1 MSLPVIDQPTFNLNI
16 PSTGKR
22 IKYRAFTVKEEKIL
36 LLALESED
44 QEAMVDAIG
53 QIINN
58 CTFGKIDEIEDL
70 PYFDIEYI
78 FIQLRK
84 KSVSDVIH
92 AKRKCEECDFELE
105 IDVDLNKVKI
115 DQLDKKSNIIEVTDK
130 IGMELTYPTISK
142 MNNLIE
148 SSSDFEK
155 MFELIASL
163 IVTIYEG
170 ETIYKADDYSIE
182 DKMEFLEGLGENAF
196 TKIQGFMTKMPTVYT
211 EVKIECPQ
219 CNHENNIRL
228 EGLYNFFV

>member
-16 PSTGKR
+16 PSSGKR

-44 QEAMVDAIG
+44 QESMVDAIK
-53 QIINN
+53 QIITN
-58 CTFGKIDEIEDL
+58 CTFGKVNNIDNL

-84 KSVSDVIH
+84 KSISDVIH
-92 AKRKCEECDFELE
+92 AKRNCEECDFELE
-105 IDVDLNKVKI
+105 IDINLDSVRI
-115 DQLDKKSNIIEVTDK
+115 DKLDKKANIIEVTDT
-130 IGMELTYPTISK
+130 IGMELSYPTMAK

-148 SSSDFEK
+148 SSSDFTK
-155 MFELIASL
+155 MFELIAQL

-170 ETIYKADDYSIE
+170 ETIYKADDYKLKE
-182 DKMEFLEGLGENAF
+182 KMEFLEGLGENAF
-196 TKIQGFMTKMPTVYT
+196 VKIQEFLTNMPTVYT
-211 EVKIECPQ
+211 EVDMKCPQ
-219 CNHENNIRL
+219 CGHDNHIKL